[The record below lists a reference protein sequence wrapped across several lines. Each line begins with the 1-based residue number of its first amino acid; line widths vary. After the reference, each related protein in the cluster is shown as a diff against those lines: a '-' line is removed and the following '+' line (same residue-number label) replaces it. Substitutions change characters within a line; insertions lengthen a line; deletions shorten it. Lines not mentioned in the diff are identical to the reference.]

1 MPAMRLLRALRLD
14 DSDLSVYDRACEPG
28 EWVVPGSF
36 VFTFSERD
44 PATLTGGQLAA
55 FRHGWL
61 SVESFGW
68 STLAVVAEITETEQR
83 QVLERL
89 ARHFVDDYGAPDLEA
104 ALEEARR
111 ELAFAADLAG
121 PPPNTI
127 LSLQRSLTDDGVA
140 EEFRVHRPREADW
153 QAGQPIRFVP
163 EAG

>member
-1 MPAMRLLRALRLD
+1 MRLLRALRLD
-14 DSDLSVYDRACEPG
+14 DSDLSVFSRACEPG

-36 VFTFSERD
+36 AFTFSERD
-44 PATLTGGQLAA
+44 PATLTGEQRAA
-55 FRHGWL
+55 FRQGWL

-68 STLAVVAEITETEQR
+68 TTLAVVAEITETEQR

-89 ARHFVDDYGAPDLEA
+89 ARHFVDVYGAPDMAA

-111 ELAFAADLAG
+111 ELEFAAGLAE

-127 LSLQRSLTDDGVA
+127 LSLQRSLTDEGIA
-140 EEFRVHRPREADW
+140 EEFRIHRPREADW

-163 EAG
+163 EVG